1 MVLGVVAFTLGACS
15 PNSLVDVAPSTSIVD
30 VDAMTTPAGAVRLY
44 NTAITRFAT
53 AFGGGSRSYVA
64 NYVGSTGLFTD
75 EFARASAQTGIDER
89 NMSDVV
95 MHTPQNQLN
104 NSLYTAL
111 HQARIAA
118 SQARQALKGYAPDA
132 PTAWQGR
139 MAAME
144 GYTVL
149 MLAEYFCSGIPLS
162 EVPLTGDMQFSPGV
176 ATPDLLARAVAL
188 FDTAIVLSQDSSRF
202 LNLARVG
209 KARALLNLG
218 RFADAAQT
226 AHDVPDGFV
235 YDVEFSSTVSGA
247 SNVLG
252 SSSSS
257 RDAIIQ
263 NKEGG
268 NGMPWL
274 TANDPRVPIANGPSG
289 RLVQGKYTSATA
301 PIVLA
306 SAVEAR
312 LIEAE
317 ADLADSG
324 TQWLTILNT
333 LRTSTGGVAGLA
345 ALPDSG
351 LTPPA
356 GQTADDAR
364 LDEIMGERAFW
375 LYATGHRQG
384 DLRRLLK
391 VYHRNAV
398 NVYPSGPYD
407 NPIVY
412 QPVALYG
419 DDVVMLPPQSEQ
431 DYNPVYTGCED
442 MKP

>member
-1 MVLGVVAFTLGACS
+1 
-15 PNSLVDVAPSTSIVD
+15 VDVAPSTSIVD
-30 VDAMTTPAGAVRLY
+30 VDAVTTPAGAVRLY
-44 NTAITRFAT
+44 NTAVTRFAT

-75 EFARASAQTGIDER
+75 EFARASAQAGIDER

-111 HQARIAA
+111 HQARVAA
-118 SQARQALKGYAPDA
+118 NQARQALEGYAPDA

-139 MAAME
+139 MASME

-162 EVPLTGDMQFSPGV
+162 EVPLTGDMRFSPGL

-202 LNLARVG
+202 LDLARVG
-209 KARALLNLG
+209 KARALLDLG
-218 RFADAAQT
+218 RFADAAQA

-235 YDVEFSSTVSGA
+235 YAVEFSSTVAGV
-247 SNVLG
+247 SNALG
-252 SSSSS
+252 SSSNS

-263 NKEGG
+263 DKEGG
-268 NGMPWL
+268 NGLPWL
-274 TANDPRVPIANGPSG
+274 TANDPRVPIGSGPNGRP
-289 RLVQGKYTSATA
+289 VQGKYTSATA

-317 ADLADSG
+317 ADLANGG

-333 LRTSTGGVAGLA
+333 LRTSTGGVAGLT

-391 VYHRNAV
+391 VYHRNAA
-398 NVYPSGPYD
+398 NVYPSGPYN

-431 DYNPVYTGCED
+431 DYNPMYTGCKD